1 MSLTLSIV
9 QKLTTNGVPVYLPII
24 GSGQM
29 GLPLTKQEII
39 TEMLSCFNLA
49 EHYASTGGTTILVY
63 GSDIK
68 EISLY

>member
-39 TEMLSCFNLA
+39 TEMLSCF
-49 EHYASTGGTTILVY
+49 
-63 GSDIK
+63 
-68 EISLY
+68 